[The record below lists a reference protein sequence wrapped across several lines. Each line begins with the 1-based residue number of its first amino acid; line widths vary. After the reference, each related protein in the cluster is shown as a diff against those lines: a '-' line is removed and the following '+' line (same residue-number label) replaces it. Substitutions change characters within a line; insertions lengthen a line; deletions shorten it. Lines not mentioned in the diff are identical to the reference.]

1 MNWNHKI
8 RPLCILMRKTWGAS
22 CCWSRA
28 LVSKVLQVLLIIRS
42 AANVTSSCSYSY
54 YRKLWVNSRQI
65 GHSSTHSRHH
75 QPCSVCIIVIVV
87 LRCGVELEFDFTLN
101 FWQHQQLKQRLH
113 LVVCMWCFNRVWQ
126 ICKSTV
132 QLRPPPRRWW
142 SGLYM
147 CKWIGLRG
155 G

>member
-113 LVVCMWCFNRVWQ
+113 LVVCGASTEFDRFVNQQFSYGRRRDDDDLAC
-126 ICKSTV
+126 ICASE
-132 QLRPPPRRWW
+132 
-142 SGLYM
+142 
-147 CKWIGLRG
+147 
-155 G
+155 